1 MVVLTDRGE
10 AKMSWKNKIIA
21 ALVAVGLMTCSSL
34 SYAFG
39 EMEHVNLDVYV
50 YPSGAPLGYIESDV
64 TKPQGFDIDI
74 VYELQRRLFFTLEE
88 NRIFPLQF
96 DAAFQRLEEGSA
108 DLVVGGIS
116 FTQARAEKYDFTPIY
131 FRSCLAVVYSKR
143 HHPEIKSAQDLKGLK
158 VGFQRGT
165 TAADFID
172 ATGGQGV
179 PFDNTILAL
188 FQVSDGKLDALI
200 YDRPPMAEF
209 VRTMP
214 NLDLAVTN
222 DVFGEAAC
230 EFAFVMPKNYK
241 YTRIINQTMQSMMDD
256 GTIDA
261 LLKKWHLEKLDDLRA
276 SQAQD

>member
-1 MVVLTDRGE
+1 MGWKD
-10 AKMSWKNKIIA
+10 WKNRVA
-21 ALVAVGLMTCSSL
+21 AAVMAVGLQACSSV
-34 SYAFG
+34 SHAMG
-39 EMEHVNLDVYV
+39 ELENVTLDVFV
-50 YPSGAPLGYIESDV
+50 NPVGAPMGFIEDSV
-64 TKPQGFDIDI
+64 NRPQGIDVDI
-74 VYELQRRLFFTLEE
+74 VYELQRRLLFTLRE
-88 NRIFPLQF
+88 NRIFPLAR
-96 DAAFQRLEEGSA
+96 DAAFQRLEHGTA

-116 FTQARAEKYDFTPIY
+116 YTKERAKKYDFTPIY

-214 NLDLAVTN
+214 NLDLAVAN

-230 EFAFVMPKNYK
+230 EFAFAMPKDSRYGFLIK
-241 YTRIINQTMQSMMDD
+241 DTMNTMLQD

-261 LLKKWHLEKLDDLRA
+261 ILEKWHLEKLEDLKK
-276 SQAQD
+276 QQGN